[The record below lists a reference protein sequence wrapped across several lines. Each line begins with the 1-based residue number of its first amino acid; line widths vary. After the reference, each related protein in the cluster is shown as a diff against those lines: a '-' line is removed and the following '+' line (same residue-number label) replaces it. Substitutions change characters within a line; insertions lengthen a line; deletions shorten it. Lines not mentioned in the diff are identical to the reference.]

1 MKIVHTSDWHLG
13 KRLAGKNRLNEQREV
28 LSELAGLV
36 RSVGADVL
44 LIAGDVFDTF
54 VPPAEAEELF
64 YSAMLEISRFAVP
77 VAIAGNHDDAQR
89 LSAPDGLARACGILL
104 LGGNQSALR
113 FSGNYGG
120 KPTDIETGDGFARI
134 TRGGETLNLAYLE
147 YPSAAKLAELAGE
160 KNYADFVSDE
170 AERRC
175 GCFTKDGINVFMS
188 HLFVIGSEGQLS
200 DERELGGSKLLPL
213 SALPVGK
220 SLYTALGHIHKPF
233 TVSESGAAYYSG
245 SIMQLSFDDV
255 SAKRVLLIE
264 TDGKNI
270 SVTSEPLSKGRRL
283 ARIKVGSEQEAIAAL
298 DGNADKYVMLDYES
312 AIPLSGRAVS
322 DFRKRECYCG
332 INVIPVRGE
341 KTPETQ
347 ARRGKSDGQLFEMF
361 YAEKCGGKKPD
372 DSLTEMFLK
381 AVNGEEF

>member
-1 MKIVHTSDWHLG
+1 
-13 KRLAGKNRLNEQREV
+13 
-28 LSELAGLV
+28 
-36 RSVGADVL
+36 
-44 LIAGDVFDTF
+44 
-54 VPPAEAEELF
+54 
-64 YSAMLEISRFAVP
+64 
-77 VAIAGNHDDAQR
+77 
-89 LSAPDGLARACGILL
+89 
-104 LGGNQSALR
+104 
-113 FSGNYGG
+113 
-120 KPTDIETGDGFARI
+120 
-134 TRGGETLNLAYLE
+134 
-147 YPSAAKLAELAGE
+147 
-160 KNYADFVSDE
+160 
-170 AERRC
+170 
-175 GCFTKDGINVFMS
+175 
-188 HLFVIGSEGQLS
+188 
-200 DERELGGSKLLPL
+200 
-213 SALPVGK
+213 
-220 SLYTALGHIHKPF
+220 
-233 TVSESGAAYYSG
+233 
-245 SIMQLSFDDV
+245 MQLSFDDV

>member
-1 MKIVHTSDWHLG
+1 MKILHTSDWHLG
-13 KRLAGKNRLNEQREV
+13 KRLAGKNRLDEQREV
-28 LSELAGLV
+28 LSEIVGVV
-36 RSVGADVL
+36 RSCGADVL

-64 YSAMLEISRFAVP
+64 YSVLLDIAETAVP
-77 VAIAGNHDDAQR
+77 VAVAGNHDDAQR

-104 LGGNQSALR
+104 LGGGRQEMC

-160 KNYADFVSDE
+160 KNYVDFVSEE
-170 AERRC
+170 ADRRC
-175 GCFTKDGINVFMS
+175 ACFTEGGINMFMS
-188 HLFVIGSEGQLS
+188 HLFVTGAEGQLS

-213 SALPVGK
+213 SALPLEK
-220 SLYTALGHIHKPF
+220 SVYTALGHIHKPF
-233 TVSESGAAYYSG
+233 TVSKSGAVYYSG
-245 SIMQLSFDDV
+245 SVMQLSFDDA
-255 SAKRVLLIE
+255 SDKRALLID
-264 TDGKNI
+264 TDGKSL
-270 SVTSEPLSKGRRL
+270 SVTSVPLTKGRRL
-283 ARIKVGSEQEAIAAL
+283 ARVKVSSEQEALAAL
-298 DGNADKYVMLDYES
+298 DDNADKYVMLDYES

-332 INVIPVRGE
+332 VNVIPVRGE
-341 KTPETQ
+341 EKSAAQ

-372 DSLTEMFLK
+372 GRLTELFLK
-381 AVNGEEF
+381 AVAGEDF